1 MVNPR
6 LGPGVKEFKRSK
18 STWGRGTK
26 GARAAWDDI
35 AKKTGKKPSDVTS
48 TAHTGKDWVF
58 RVRVSRSAK
67 SAKKPSPQRKGAPR
81 NRPGSVLMKATENK
95 TTKFKYLVRMWSPSG
110 KKITI
115 PKGAR
120 IEVLKDTDFDGVV
133 G

>member
-1 MVNPR
+1 
-6 LGPGVKEFKRSK
+6 
-18 STWGRGTK
+18 
-26 GARAAWDDI
+26 
-35 AKKTGKKPSDVTS
+35 
-48 TAHTGKDWVF
+48 
-58 RVRVSRSAK
+58 
-67 SAKKPSPQRKGAPR
+67 
-81 NRPGSVLMKATENK
+81 MKATENK